1 MTATELATGLVTY
14 ETLASEESFAEVG
27 KDWDALVHGMPRPS
41 PFMLHGWL
49 LEWWRHYGEGCTMAV
64 QAAFR
69 GGTLV
74 GALPLV
80 VHSRRRL
87 KVATFLG
94 GRQSAPA
101 DLLLAEGEELSVGA
115 ELAARATASGQDY
128 ADLFGLSVDCRLASV
143 LGSSGLHLFERIP
156 APVLDMSASW
166 DATYRAR
173 TNSKKRAYHRRRR
186 RQLAELGKVEVRVA
200 RSPADVER
208 ALEEAFRLHGL
219 RWRGRPDGSGFVTPT
234 GMRFNRAAALALAA
248 IDVPRIVLLELN
260 GGAIAFTYYFALEGR
275 AFLHRMAFDPAF
287 GRVSP
292 GLTNMYDALE
302 TGASEGLTRF
312 EFLGGPDRYKIELT
326 DRIEPLHA
334 GLGLA
339 GSPAGRAVV
348 AGRSRWLRLRES
360 LKRSPTA
367 RSLYDGLAPARRLLA
382 RPRDVMRPSGVRQ
395 AGE

>member
-1 MTATELATGLVTY
+1 MTATELGTARVTY

-27 KDWDALVHGMPRPS
+27 KDWDALVPAMPRPS

-80 VHSRRRL
+80 VHSSRRL

-101 DLLLAEGEELSVGA
+101 DLLLADGEELSVGA
-115 ELAARATASGQDY
+115 ELAARAAASGQDY
-128 ADLFGLSVDCRLASV
+128 ADLFGLSADCRLASV

-156 APVLDMSASW
+156 APVLEMSAGW
-166 DATYRAR
+166 EATYRAR
-173 TNSKKRAYHRRRR
+173 TTSKKRGYHRRRR
-186 RQLAELGKVEVRVA
+186 RQLAKLGKVEVRVA
-200 RSPADVER
+200 RSRADLER

-260 GGAIAFTYYFALEGR
+260 GRAIAFTYYFAFEGR

-302 TGASEGLTRF
+302 TGVSEGLTRF

>member
-1 MTATELATGLVTY
+1 
-14 ETLASEESFAEVG
+14 
-27 KDWDALVHGMPRPS
+27 
-41 PFMLHGWL
+41 
-49 LEWWRHYGEGCTMAV
+49 
-64 QAAFR
+64 
-69 GGTLV
+69 
-74 GALPLV
+74 
-80 VHSRRRL
+80 
-87 KVATFLG
+87 
-94 GRQSAPA
+94 
-101 DLLLAEGEELSVGA
+101 
-115 ELAARATASGQDY
+115 
-128 ADLFGLSVDCRLASV
+128 
-143 LGSSGLHLFERIP
+143 
-156 APVLDMSASW
+156 
-166 DATYRAR
+166 
-173 TNSKKRAYHRRRR
+173 
-186 RQLAELGKVEVRVA
+186 
-200 RSPADVER
+200 
-208 ALEEAFRLHGL
+208 
-219 RWRGRPDGSGFVTPT
+219 
-234 GMRFNRAAALALAA
+234 MRFNRAAALALAA

-260 GGAIAFTYYFALEGR
+260 GRAIAFTYYFALEGR